1 MTVASETRSPLTLGS
16 FLPLAWVIMAVGI
29 ANALAM
35 PFLALFLTEE
45 VGASPIALGV
55 FLLISPLAGL
65 AASTWLGRLSDR
77 RAVRRNLLV
86 AGGITGAAGSMA
98 FAVLRDYWLLLVV
111 SVTLLAVA
119 SSLLAQ
125 VFAYARQS
133 TEREGSPR
141 APLVIS
147 SLRTLLSVA
156 WVGGPPLAALLL
168 AKTGYVGLF
177 IGSAAFY
184 ALVAVVTARMPE
196 LGGTGE
202 TQVDEGSRLP
212 FRLVAIPA
220 AAFVLMFSSLT
231 LSVNAIPLF
240 VTDVLEGTAG
250 DAGLIMGLCAALEIP
265 LIMWF
270 GVLAARIDL
279 RRIVGLGALTALA
292 YHSVML
298 LTASVWQ
305 VMAAQVLNAIVISAI
320 MGIGILFFQALA
332 PDRPGFT
339 TTLYTNT
346 ITVGAMVAGPLLGL
360 AQQIGYRSAY
370 LMCLV
375 MSVIGLILLVIT
387 GMTARRES
395 VR

>member
-1 MTVASETRSPLTLGS
+1 MAS
-16 FLPLAWVIMAVGI
+16 VITAVGL
-29 ANALAM
+29 AHALAM
-35 PFLALFLTEE
+35 PFLALFLTTE
-45 VGASPIALGV
+45 VGASPVALGA
-55 FLLISPLAGL
+55 FLLVSPLAGL
-65 AASTWLGRLSDR
+65 VASTWIGRLSDQ

-86 AGGITGAAGSMA
+86 AGGLAGATGSVL
-98 FAVLRDYWLLLVV
+98 FAVLRDYWLLLIV
-111 SVTLLAVA
+111 SVTLLSVA

-133 TEREGSPR
+133 TERDGSSR

-168 AKTGYVGLF
+168 AKTGYAGLY
-177 IGSAAFY
+177 IGSGVFY
-184 ALVAVVTARMPE
+184 AVVALVTARMPE

-202 TQVDEGSRLP
+202 TQVEQGSRLP
-212 FRLVAIPA
+212 FRLVAIPTT
-220 AAFVLMFSSLT
+220 AFVLMFASLT

-240 VTDVLEGTAG
+240 VTNALHGTAG
-250 DAGLIMGLCAALEIP
+250 DAGLILGLCAALEIP

-270 GVLAARIDL
+270 GVLAAKVDL
-279 RRIVGLGALTALA
+279 RRLVGLGAVSALA

-298 LTASVWQ
+298 MTQSVWH
-305 VMAAQVLNAIVISAI
+305 VLAAQVLNAIVISAI
-320 MGIGILFFQALA
+320 MGVGILFFQALA

-346 ITVGAMVAGPLLGL
+346 ITLGAMIGGPLLGL

-375 MSVIGLILLVIT
+375 ISVIGLILLVIT

>member
-1 MTVASETRSPLTLGS
+1 MAS
-16 FLPLAWVIMAVGI
+16 VITAVGL
-29 ANALAM
+29 AHALAM
-35 PFLALFLTEE
+35 PFLALFLTTE
-45 VGASPIALGV
+45 VGASPVALGA

-65 AASTWLGRLSDR
+65 VASTWIGRLSDQ

-86 AGGITGAAGSMA
+86 AGGLAGAVGSVL
-98 FAVLRDYWLLLVV
+98 FAVLRDYWSLLVV
-111 SVTLLAVA
+111 SVTLLALA

-133 TEREGSPR
+133 TERDGSSR

-168 AKTGYVGLF
+168 AKLGYAGLY
-177 IGSAAFY
+177 IGSGVFY
-184 ALVAVVTARMPE
+184 AVVALITARMPE
-196 LGGTGE
+196 LGGTGDTE
-202 TQVDEGSRLP
+202 VDEGSRLP
-212 FRLVAIPA
+212 FRLVAIPT
-220 AAFVLMFSSLT
+220 AAFVLMFASQT
-231 LSVNAIPLF
+231 LGVNTIPLF
-240 VTDVLEGTAG
+240 VTDVLHGTAG
-250 DAGLIMGLCAALEIP
+250 DAGLILGLCAALEIP

-270 GVLAARIDL
+270 GVLAAKMDL
-279 RRIVGLGALTALA
+279 RRLVGLGAVVALA

-298 LTASVWQ
+298 STSSVWH
-305 VMAAQVLNAIVISAI
+305 VLAAQVLNAIVISAI
-320 MGIGILFFQALA
+320 MGVGILFFQALA

-346 ITVGAMVAGPLLGL
+346 ITLGAMIGGPLLGL

-375 MSVIGLILLVIT
+375 ISAIGLILLVVT

>member
-1 MTVASETRSPLTLGS
+1 MAS
-16 FLPLAWVIMAVGI
+16 VITAVGL
-29 ANALAM
+29 AHALAM
-35 PFLALFLTEE
+35 PFLALFLTTE
-45 VGASPIALGV
+45 VGASPVALGA

-65 AASTWLGRLSDR
+65 VASTWIGRLSDQ

-86 AGGITGAAGSMA
+86 AGGLAGAVGSVL
-98 FAVLRDYWLLLVV
+98 FAVLRDYWSLLVV
-111 SVTLLAVA
+111 SVTLLALA

-133 TEREGSPR
+133 TERDGSSR

-168 AKTGYVGLF
+168 AKLGYAGLY
-177 IGSAAFY
+177 IGSGVFY
-184 ALVAVVTARMPE
+184 AVVALITARMPE
-196 LGGTGE
+196 LGGTGDTE
-202 TQVDEGSRLP
+202 VDEGSRLP
-212 FRLVAIPA
+212 FRLVAIPT
-220 AAFVLMFSSLT
+220 AAFVLMFASQT
-231 LSVNAIPLF
+231 LGVNAIPLF
-240 VTDVLEGTAG
+240 VTDVLHGTAG
-250 DAGLIMGLCAALEIP
+250 DAGLILGLCAALEIP

-270 GVLAARIDL
+270 GVLAAKMDL
-279 RRIVGLGALTALA
+279 RRLVGLGAVVALA

-298 LTASVWQ
+298 STSSVWH
-305 VMAAQVLNAIVISAI
+305 VLAAQVLNAIVISAI
-320 MGIGILFFQALA
+320 MGVGILFFQALA

-346 ITVGAMVAGPLLGL
+346 ITLGAMIGGPLLGL

-375 MSVIGLILLVIT
+375 LSAIGLILLVVT